1 MNHSKDMLGMAAV
14 GVLALGAVLAGCAR
28 HDPTSAA
35 NSPAALGRPSV
46 IIEAAGVYDRTSVP
60 HDERRTATA
69 DLPVIVITAHRQ
81 LVLSERNSGSARD

>member
-1 MNHSKDMLGMAAV
+1 MLGMAVV

-35 NSPAALGRPSV
+35 NSPAALARPSV
-46 IIEAAGVYDRTSVP
+46 IIEAAGAAYDRTSVP
-60 HDERRTATA
+60 HDEPRTATA
-69 DLPVIVITAHRQ
+69 DLPVVVITGHRQ